1 MEFRDKIWLGVCIM
15 LALGGTLFAI
25 IAWNSWR
32 STYRIIRN
40 GIQTE
45 GMVLE
50 NRRRPARGLEARP
63 TSVAPVVQFVTP
75 DGLTVQYY
83 SQTYTT
89 PATFQVG
96 ERVAIW
102 YLADDP
108 KQATLDG
115 VDAWIF
121 PVVFGIFGTAMC
133 LIGYP
138 TLISALIAFLKR

>member
-75 DGLTVQYY
+75 DGRRCNTI
-83 SQTYTT
+83 
-89 PATFQVG
+89 
-96 ERVAIW
+96 RRR
-102 YLADDP
+102 
-108 KQATLDG
+108 TLPPPLFRWG
-115 VDAWIF
+115 K
-121 PVVFGIFGTAMC
+121 G
-133 LIGYP
+133 
-138 TLISALIAFLKR
+138 